1 MKPNEYQLAAHR
13 TNPTD
18 KTPIQVRFDSRMID
32 LVHTYTGLLTE
43 AGEFGD
49 TVKKVLFYGR
59 SMDQESITNLKEEL
73 GDVMWYV
80 ALGCTAMGFELEQ
93 VMEANIAKLRKRF
106 PEKFTEIQAQV
117 RDTKTE
123 IKAITDLDSPSNAVD
138 VSEFSEVVG
147 TMISAQV
154 PKMTEEEAVLLA
166 ARDAHAANDAHC
178 VAYGQP
184 SYGKWEDLSEAVRAS
199 IISGAN
205 KVLESLKQ
213 GKVPVA
219 GFMHQE
225 WLNYKLAAGW
235 KYGPTKS
242 EIHKT
247 HPNIIPFQHLTVIE
261 QAKDMI
267 FVSVV
272 ASTLKLLLPEQCAKA
287 PIIGK

>member
-43 AGEFGD
+43 AGEIGD

-59 SMDQESITNLKEEL
+59 PLDQDAITNLKEEL
-73 GDVMWYV
+73 GDVLWYV
-80 ALGCTAMGFELEQ
+80 ALGCTTMGFDLGQ

-106 PEKFTEIQAQV
+106 PEKFTEIQARV

-123 IKAITDLDSPSNAVD
+123 IKAITDLDSPSNAMD
-138 VSEFSEVVG
+138 ITEFAEIIG
-147 TMISAQV
+147 TQV
-154 PKMTEEEAVLLA
+154 PKMTEEEAVVLA

-184 SYGKWEDLSEAVRAS
+184 SYGKWEDISDAARAS
-199 IISGAN
+199 IISEVW
-205 KVLESLKQ
+205 KVLESLKE

-242 EIHKT
+242 EVHRT
-247 HPNIIPFQHLTVIE
+247 HPNIIPFAKLTVIE

-267 FVSVV
+267 FISVV
-272 ASTLKLLLPEQCAKA
+272 ASTLKLLLPDQCAKA